1 MVNIENLIDIN
12 NSLLSV
18 KEVLKIANCNINKLY
33 IDKFWDNIQNDKW
46 IYIENKMLVWMGYAD
61 LDINSSKRLYIN
73 LLKDNF
79 EENIDYKLLNNK
91 DFIENSKCF
100 MKHLENTEV
109 NSHNKTK
116 HLLVSPNCF
125 KYSLMLLKTSK
136 AKEIRKYYVEVE
148 KIFKFY
154 IEYQNQYKQLKLK
167 KELLDTIKNNK
178 LEKHL
183 YLIEKFNYKQ
193 CVYVIEVPININFEN
208 ESKLI
213 KIGST
218 KNIYERILAMNSS
231 YSCKC
236 ILLDIY
242 ECESNYREI
251 EQYII
256 SNKEIKQNLYKEKI
270 NNVMPKEIVKLT
282 DEFNYDQLI
291 QIIKENIKK
300 IIYLNPFQ
308 LLEKQKM
315 DLVNRLLD
323 NGYNPNLFE
332 NFTITIIT
340 KNETPINTNT
350 SCTCKKENEQ
360 KQDNTHPVN
369 NIQNQE
375 TTKEKTEEDNIN
387 ETTYHYN
394 IENTDD
400 LEEELPTP
408 NMNFKI
414 KHSRGRKIQKIN
426 PNNLNIVVQV
436 YESMIYLLRADEG
449 VKYLKSGVQDA
460 IRNNSIYKGFRWCFV
475 EKDEDPMISK
485 ANPTNKEIST
495 RITEPIVKMNNSK
508 NEIIEMYKSQE
519 ECFLNNGLTK
529 AKLKEL
535 IKSQELYHDVYFM
548 KISDCHT
555 NILKKYNITNEQF
568 KKNTKSKSIIAIN
581 PLSKEETVFN
591 TITEIPIKL
600 GGSELSI
607 NNAIKNRTIYN
618 GYFWK
623 IKD

>member
-1 MVNIENLIDIN
+1 MSLTTLTIENFIDIN
-12 NSLLSV
+12 NELLSV
-18 KEVLKIANCNINKLY
+18 KELLNAINYEYNTLY
-33 IDKFWDNIQNDKW
+33 IDKFWDSIQNDKW
-46 IYIENKMLVWMGYAD
+46 IYIGNNMLIWMGYSNNEIKKGKLSYSKLLELNFDENKDYKMINTKEFKENSKSLSKD
-61 LDINSSKRLYIN
+61 L
-73 LLKDNF
+73 
-79 EENIDYKLLNNK
+79 ENID
-91 DFIENSKCF
+91 
-100 MKHLENTEV
+100 T
-109 NSHNKTK
+109 HNKTK
-116 HLLVSPNCF
+116 HLIVSPDCF
-125 KYSLMLLKTSK
+125 KQSLMLLRTKK
-136 AKEIRKYYVEVE
+136 AKEIRGYYVELE

-154 IEYQNQYKQLKLK
+154 IEYQNQYHQLKLK
-167 KELLDTIKNNK
+167 KELIDNIKNNK

-193 CVYVIEVPININFEN
+193 CVYVMEVPIHSN

-231 YSCKC
+231 YLCKC

-251 EQYII
+251 EQYIL

-282 DEFNYDQLI
+282 DEFNYDQLNK
-291 QIIKENIKK
+291 IIKENIKK

-340 KNETPINTNT
+340 KNETSINTNT
-350 SCTCKKENEQ
+350 VCNCKKENEQ
-360 KQDNTHPVN
+360 KQDNTE
-369 NIQNQE
+369 NQE
-375 TTKEKTEEDNIN
+375 ITQSVKEKTEQDDIN
-387 ETTYHYN
+387 KTTSHYN

-400 LEEELPTP
+400 LEEELSTP

-581 PLSKEETVFN
+581 PLSKEETIFN